1 MASEDREDSGGG
13 GVTEIIDSV
22 LKYVSLITVAGAA
35 VSFVI
40 GLLKYLDQR
49 AREERTKRYQ
59 LLHGL
64 MRHISA
70 VGEKADE
77 GIPLTQLAAVYELQH
92 FKEYAYAATP
102 ILEHLR
108 GFYVARNAPAVLLK
122 AIDDTLL
129 QLPSLP

>member
-1 MASEDREDSGGG
+1 M
-13 GVTEIIDSV
+13 IDSI

-59 LLHGL
+59 LFHGL

-77 GIPLTQLAAVYELQH
+77 GIPLTQQLAAVYELQH

-108 GFYVARNAPAVLLK
+108 GFYVARNAPTVLLK

-129 QLPSLP
+129 QLRSLA

>member
-1 MASEDREDSGGG
+1 MID
-13 GVTEIIDSV
+13 IIDSI
-22 LKYVSLITVAGAA
+22 LKYVSLVTVAGAA
-35 VSFVI
+35 ISFVI

-49 AREERTKRYQ
+49 AREERTKRYE
-59 LLHGL
+59 LFHEL
-64 MRHISA
+64 MRQISA

-77 GIPLTQLAAVYELQH
+77 GIPLTQQLAAVYELQH
-92 FKEYAYAATP
+92 FKEYAYSATP

-129 QLPSLP
+129 QLRSLA